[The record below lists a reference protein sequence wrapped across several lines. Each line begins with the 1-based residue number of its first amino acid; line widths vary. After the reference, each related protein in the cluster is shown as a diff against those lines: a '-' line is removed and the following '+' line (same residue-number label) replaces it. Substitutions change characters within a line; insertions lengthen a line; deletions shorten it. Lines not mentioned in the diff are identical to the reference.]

1 MIRGHRALGFVLLV
15 GMIGLLA
22 IAAPRAQDFRGAVSG
37 VVTDPSK
44 AVLPGVTV
52 TVTNAATNV
61 SQDIVTDTQGR
72 YTARY
77 LNLGT
82 YTVTAR
88 LDGFKTSV
96 RKDVGVSVGDNVEID
111 VVLELGAVT
120 ETVQVVAEAP
130 VLDTRTGVTGQVI
143 DSKQI
148 SELPLADGTAY
159 MLSRLA
165 PGIVENSDLHFSRPM
180 DNGNL
185 GAVIAN
191 GVSGGNDFTIDGS
204 PNIVSDRRVGYS
216 PPSDAVSQFK
226 VETNSFDA
234 QSGNTA
240 GATIN
245 VALKSGTNRIRG
257 AASFYNRDSS
267 RSANSIFSQKA
278 GKGLDKREYNR
289 YSATA
294 GGPVK
299 RDKTFFMVSWE
310 GLKDTTAEPRTLT
323 VPTSRMRAGD
333 FSELLALGIQIYD
346 PLTGTSN
353 RTPFAGNV
361 IPANRIDP
369 IAAKAMAYYPLP
381 NQAGRS
387 DQSANYYTPQT
398 RYYDYRGLLTR
409 IDHNVNQSHR
419 LFTNVFYNWR
429 QEDRYDWAGPQNGF
443 EITRGYDYRSNLG
456 FTSGYTAVL
465 SNSLIADIRV
475 NYSKFGEWR
484 DPVASYDPATLGFS
498 SSTTALFRGY
508 QYFPRFDITGFDLLG
523 AQRSDY
529 SEGFN
534 RPFYTFAFS
543 PTVTWIK
550 GPHSM
555 KGGYDLRRQRWYRE
569 DGGYMAG
576 RYNFDGSYTRVNNSA
591 TRQQGMALAQFL
603 LGIPTSGGNS
613 LIDNNTTGDYRQY
626 SHGLF
631 LQDDWRVTR
640 KFTLNLGVRLEV
652 QPGMTEKDNR
662 NIGGFDTA
670 ASNPVET
677 AARTAYALNPMPE
690 IPASQFAVRGG
701 LTFAN
706 GGIFER
712 ATKIEPRAA
721 FSYLLTE
728 RMVVRGGVGVFSYPW
743 FFEAINQTGYSQ
755 STSLVSTDN
764 SGATFIATLQNP
776 FPNGL
781 QPPTGSTL
789 GLATYNGRD
798 LASSSTQLVQY
809 NREIPYYTRWQL
821 GIQRDFGGGWSA
833 EAVYIGS
840 QGRHLPTRRDLNAN
854 KEQYVSKSRA
864 RDTVQESYLSASVPN
879 PFAGL
884 LPGTSFNGT
893 TVARSQLLR
902 AYPEFGTLALESYD
916 GSSTYK
922 AAQFKVEKRFSGGHS
937 LVTTYT
943 YSNLRDRT
951 VYLNAFDAAPE
962 DRVSPDDRP
971 NRFTLAGIYELPF
984 GKTRKWGASW
994 NGVVDGILGGWQI
1007 TANFQYQS
1015 GQPLTWGHI
1024 YYDGSL
1030 NPQDLVSEVGKKVN
1044 GQILGFDIP
1053 AWTTTGFYFPDAQ
1066 GNIADTRIAL
1076 GTANARYF
1084 PTTIDSVRY
1093 PSLHLLDLGITKNF
1107 RLPHN
1112 QKLQIRIEAIN
1123 ALNDQVL
1130 WTPDTSPRSGTFGL
1144 FTSLRNN
1151 PRDLQLGVKWTF

>member
-1 MIRGHRALGFVLLV
+1 
-15 GMIGLLA
+15 
-22 IAAPRAQDFRGAVSG
+22 
-37 VVTDPSK
+37 
-44 AVLPGVTV
+44 
-52 TVTNAATNV
+52 
-61 SQDIVTDTQGR
+61 
-72 YTARY
+72 
-77 LNLGT
+77 
-82 YTVTAR
+82 VTAR
-88 LDGFKTSV
+88 LDGFKTLV
-96 RKDVGVSVGDNVEID
+96 RSGIDVRVGDNVEID
-111 VVLELGAVT
+111 LALDLGAMT

-130 VLDTRTGVTGQVI
+130 VINTTTGVTGQVI

-148 SELPLADGTAY
+148 NELPLADGTAY

-165 PGIVENSDLHFSRPM
+165 PGIVENSDLKFSRPM

-191 GVSGGNDFTIDGS
+191 GVTGGNDFTIDGS

-216 PPSDAVSQFK
+216 PPSDAVSEFK

-245 VALKSGTNRIRG
+245 VALKSGTNRLRG

-278 GKGLDKREYNR
+278 GRGLDKREYNR

-299 RDKTFFMVSWE
+299 KNRTFFMVSWE
-310 GLKDTTAEPRTLT
+310 GLKDTTAEPRIAT
-323 VPTSRMRAGD
+323 VPTAKMRTGD

-353 RTPFAGNV
+353 RTPFPGNV
-361 IPANRIDP
+361 IPSNRIDP
-369 IAAKAMAYYPLP
+369 IASKMVSYYPLP
-381 NQAGRS
+381 NQAAKA
-387 DQSANYYTPQT
+387 DQSANYYSPQT

-409 IDHNVNQSHR
+409 IDHNFSQNHR

-429 QEDRYDWAGPQNGF
+429 QEDRYDWAGTQNGF
-443 EITRGYDYRSNLG
+443 DITRGYDYRSNLG

-465 SNSLIADIRV
+465 TNALIADVRV

-484 DPVASYDPATLGFS
+484 DPVAPYDPATLGFP
-498 SSTTALFRGY
+498 SSTVALFRGY
-508 QYFPRFDITGFDLLG
+508 QYLPRFDVSGFDTLG

-529 SEGFN
+529 SEGFD
-534 RPFYTFAFS
+534 RPFYTFAFA

-550 GPHSM
+550 GPHAM
-555 KGGYDLRRQRWYRE
+555 KAGYDLRRQRWYRV

-613 LIDNNTTGDYRQY
+613 LIDNNTTGDYLQY

-631 LQDDWRVTR
+631 VQDDWKVTR
-640 KFTLNLGVRLEV
+640 RLTLNLGLRFEI
-652 QPGMTEKDNR
+652 QPGMTESGNR
-662 NIGGFDTA
+662 NTQGFDLTS
-670 ASNPVET
+670 SNPVEA
-677 AARTAYALNPMPE
+677 AARAAYAVNPQPE

-701 LTFAN
+701 LQFAN
-706 GGIFER
+706 GAIYET
-712 ATKIEPRAA
+712 ATKIQPRAA
-721 FSYLLTE
+721 VSYLLTP
-728 RMVVRGGVGVFSYPW
+728 RTVIRGGAGLFSYPW

-781 QPPTGSTL
+781 QQPTGSTL

-798 LASSSTQLVQY
+798 LTSSSTQLVQF
-809 NREIPYYTRWQL
+809 NREIPYYTRWQI
-821 GIQRDFGGGWSA
+821 GIQRDFGGGWAA
-833 EAVYIGS
+833 EAVLIGS

-864 RDTVQESYLSASVPN
+864 RDTVQESYLSASVTN

-884 LPGTSFNGT
+884 LPGTSFNGST
-893 TVARSQLLR
+893 IPRSQLLR
-902 AYPEFGTLALESYD
+902 AYPEFATLAVESYD

-922 AAQFKVEKRFSGGHS
+922 AAQFKMEKRFAGSSS
-937 LVTTYT
+937 LVATYT
-943 YSNLRDRT
+943 WSSLRDRT
-951 VYLNAFDAAPE
+951 VFLNAFDAAPE

-971 NRFTLAGIYELPF
+971 HRFTMAGIYELPF
-984 GKTRKWGASW
+984 GKGRRWGADW
-994 NGVVDGILGGWQI
+994 NTLVDGLAGGWQVS
-1007 TANFQYQS
+1007 ANYQWQM
-1015 GQPLTWGHI
+1015 GQPVTWGHI
-1024 YYDGSL
+1024 YYDAGM
-1030 NPQDLVSEVGKKVN
+1030 NPQDLVGHVGEKVN
-1044 GQILGFDIP
+1044 GQVKGFDIP
-1053 AWTTTGFYFPDAQ
+1053 AWDTTGFYFPDAQ

-1084 PTTIDSVRY
+1084 PSTIDGVRY
-1093 PSLHLLDLGITKNF
+1093 PSLNLIDIGLTKNF
-1107 RLPHN
+1107 QLPRK
-1112 QKLQIRIEAIN
+1112 QRLQIRIEAIN
-1123 ALNDQVL
+1123 ALNQQVL
-1130 WTPDTSPRSGTFGL
+1130 WSPDTSPRSGTFGY
-1144 FTSLRNN
+1144 FTSIRNN
-1151 PRDLQLGVKWTF
+1151 PRDLQLGIKWTF